1 MIYVKNNMRFAVMF
15 KAEKDGREQ
24 RFEFDCLRR
33 YRDTGNIA
41 TTGVTPMDEA
51 DFDFLYENSKQFKSH
66 VDEGLL
72 VKTKESGVTT
82 QAQKMDS
89 LEAENKLLKKQLA
102 EKTKEASTATSD
114 EVKEKDDEI
123 ASLKAQIEA
132 LKKTS
137 KKGKT
142 EAKVDESEGF

>member
-15 KAEKDGREQ
+15 KVEKNGREQ
-24 RFEFDCLRR
+24 RFELDCLRH

-41 TTGVTPMDEA
+41 TTGVTPMSEE

-66 VDEGLL
+66 IDGGLL

-102 EKTKEASTATSD
+102 EKTKEASTATNE
-114 EVKEKDDEI
+114 EVEAKDKEI
-123 ASLKAQIEA
+123 ASLKAELEA
-132 LKKTS
+132 LKKPKET
-137 KKGKT
+137 KET
-142 EAKVDESEGF
+142 KVDESEGF